1 MLRIGKFYTITRFIE
16 LLSPNF
22 AAIQTQG
29 GTSGKIVFNDSEILV
44 ENIVNSFVGIHVYI
58 RILRK
63 SAQAG

>member
-1 MLRIGKFYTITRFIE
+1 MIGKIYTMARFIE

-22 AAIQTQG
+22 AAIQTQRR
-29 GTSGKIVFNDSEILV
+29 TSGKIVFNDSEILV
-44 ENIVNSFVGIHVYI
+44 ENIVFAVVGVHVYV

>member
-1 MLRIGKFYTITRFIE
+1 MARFIE

-22 AAIQTQG
+22 AAIQIQG

-44 ENIVNSFVGIHVYI
+44 ENIVNSIVGIYVYV